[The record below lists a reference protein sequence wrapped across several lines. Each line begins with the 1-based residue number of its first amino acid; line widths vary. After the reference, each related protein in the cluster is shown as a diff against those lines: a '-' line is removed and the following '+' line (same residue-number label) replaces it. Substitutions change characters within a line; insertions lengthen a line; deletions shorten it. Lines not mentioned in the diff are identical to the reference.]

1 MSVETSLK
9 YQQDFF
15 EHFAAAWADQS
26 TYRIYQGIDNTAANL
41 RLDPHDVPGYILAYD
56 KQAEQELMT
65 FLQQH
70 LVSWLRDHIPFF
82 DVTDDGRVFFGDW
95 YHRRQFGRL
104 DVINRTI
111 LHQTDDQRAIMPQ
124 LYDFADHQ
132 ATYLDDQ
139 LEDMRRNV
147 YQQATD
153 LHNQLETLE
162 ADQAGDSEAST
173 GGRVASNAASS
184 SANNGSGLR
193 GLLRNFIDPDEPDGD
208 APEEQPV
215 RPARQPQ
222 RRGNGLDIN
231 RIRRQFDQAKAA
243 ADKAFDSQKRQL
255 QVAAA
260 VTNYEYQAVTKEYD
274 TVADFANVLTSMADD
289 YMQALKA
296 DEGGQHNA

>member
-9 YQQDFF
+9 YQQNFF
-15 EHFAAAWADQS
+15 DHFASAWADQS
-26 TYRIYQGIDNTAANL
+26 TFRIYQGIDDTAANL
-41 RLDPHDVPGYILAYD
+41 RLDAHDVPGYILAYD
-56 KQAEQELMT
+56 KQAEQELMD
-65 FLQQH
+65 FLQSG
-70 LVSWLRDHIPFF
+70 LVSWLREHVPFF

-111 LHQTDDQRAIMPQ
+111 LHQTDEQRTIMPQ
-124 LYDFADHQ
+124 LSSFADHQ

-139 LEDMRRNV
+139 LEDMRRQV
-147 YQQATD
+147 YQNATD
-153 LHNQLETLE
+153 LHNQLEMLE
-162 ADQAGDSEAST
+162 ADQAGESEAST

-184 SANNGSGLR
+184 GATGSGLR
-193 GLLRNFIDPDEPDGD
+193 GLLRNFIDPDEDGD
-208 APEEQPV
+208 DDEPAPA

-231 RIRRQFDQAKAA
+231 RVRRQFDQAKAE
-243 ADKAFDSQKRQL
+243 ADKEFDSQKRQL

-260 VTNYEYQAVTKEYD
+260 VTNYEYQALTKQYD
-274 TVADFANVLTSMADD
+274 TVADFANVLTNMPDD

-296 DEGGQHNA
+296 REGGRHDA